1 MINIQEKSK
10 CCGCSACKNIC
21 PKNCISMVSDKE
33 GFSYPKIDT
42 LKCISC
48 NLCEKVCPI
57 INDSTITDKRTAYAC
72 YNNDETIRLQS
83 SSGGIFT
90 LLAEKILSQGGVV
103 FGASFDENFNV
114 VHTKA
119 ETIAELSKFRGS
131 KYVQSD
137 INTTYKQAEL
147 FLKKGIKVLF
157 SGTPCQIN
165 GLSNYLRKEYDNLLL
180 VDFICHGTPSPLIW
194 NNYVKNKEIDFQS
207 RPEKIYFRHKNY
219 GWKRFSLS
227 FSFKNN
233 TEYLKDL
240 HEDTFMKGFLSDLYL
255 RPSCYRCTARGEHR
269 ASDITLADFWGIQ
282 NVLPELDDD
291 KGTSLVITNTLKGT
305 EIFKSIQDNMIYQTV
320 DLDQAIKY
328 NPSYLKSVTPNK
340 YREKFF
346 NEYNLVPFDVL
357 IQKYGSKKRP
367 LIRRILSKGKKIL
380 KTILKK

>member
-21 PKNCISMVSDKE
+21 SKNCISMVSDNE
-33 GFSYPKIDT
+33 GFLYPKIDT

-48 NLCEKVCPI
+48 NLCEKVCSI
-57 INDSTITDKRTAYAC
+57 LNNSTITDKRTAYAC
-72 YNNDETIRLQS
+72 YNSDETIRLQS

-180 VDFICHGTPSPLIW
+180 IDFICHGTPSPLIW
-194 NNYVKNKEIDFQS
+194 NNYVKNKEKDFQS
-207 RPEKIYFRHKNY
+207 TPQKISFRDKNY
-219 GWKRFSLS
+219 GWKKFSIS
-227 FSFKNN
+227 FSFKND
-233 TEYLKDL
+233 TKYLKDL
-240 HEDTFMKGFLSDLYL
+240 NEDIFMKGFLSDLYL
-255 RPSCYRCTARGEHR
+255 RPSCYTCNARGEHR
-269 ASDITLADFWGIQ
+269 TSDITLADFWGIQ
-282 NVLPELDDD
+282 NILPELDDD

-357 IQKYGSKKRP
+357 IQKYGRKKRP
-367 LIRRILSKGKKIL
+367 LIRRILSKIKRLIL
-380 KTILKK
+380 KV

>member
-1 MINIQEKSK
+1 MINIQKKSK

-48 NLCEKVCPI
+48 NLCEKVCPML
-57 INDSTITDKRTAYAC
+57 NDSTITDKRTAYAC

-165 GLSNYLRKEYDNLLL
+165 GLSNYLIKEYDNLLL
-180 VDFICHGTPSPLIW
+180 VDCVCHGIPSPLIW
-194 NNYVKNKEIDFQS
+194 NKYITFQKDKFSNDITEFSFRNKQKS
-207 RPEKIYFRHKNY
+207 WKNY
-219 GWKRFSLS
+219 SIFIKL
-227 FSFKNN
+227 KNN
-233 TEYLKDL
+233 NTYTIPSSNDI
-240 HEDTFMKGFLSDLYL
+240 FMKGFLSDLYL
-255 RPSCYRCTARGEHR
+255 RPSCYTCNARGEHR
-269 ASDITLADFWGIQ
+269 VSDITLADFWGIQ
-282 NVLPELDDD
+282 NILPELDDD

-305 EIFKSIQDNMIYQTV
+305 KIFKSIQDNMIYQTV

-357 IQKYGSKKRP
+357 IQKYGRKKRP
-367 LIRRILSKGKKIL
+367 FIRRILSKIKRLIL
-380 KTILKK
+380 KV

>member
-21 PKNCISMVSDKE
+21 PKDCISIISDKE
-33 GFSYPKIDT
+33 GFLYPKVDT
-42 LKCISC
+42 SKCISC
-48 NLCEKVCPI
+48 NLCENVCPAL
-57 INDSTITDKRTAYAC
+57 NSKPTIDKTTAYAC

-103 FGASFDENFNV
+103 FGASFDENFNI

-194 NNYVKNKEIDFQS
+194 NNYIKNKEIDFQS

-219 GWKRFSLS
+219 GWERYSLS

-255 RPSCYRCTARGEHR
+255 RPSCYRCTARGEYR

-282 NVLPELDDD
+282 NILPELDDD

-305 EIFKSIQDNMIYQTV
+305 EIFKSIQDGMIYQTV

-328 NPSYLKSVTPNK
+328 NPSYLKSVKPNK
-340 YREKFF
+340 YRDKFF
-346 NEYNLVPFDVL
+346 NEYNSIPFDIL
-357 IQKYGSKKRP
+357 IQKYGHKKRP
-367 LIRRILSKGKKIL
+367 LIRRILSKIKRLIL
-380 KTILKK
+380 NK